1 MLSPQERERKKGVF
15 AKALRSGGNADT
27 QRYLELYGDFSQNGY
42 TRELAENYAD
52 SFVNDRK
59 KPLHEDILQTVRLFE
74 KIRDYGSAEFYL
86 EMLADKKLSG
96 EDRFIYCIN
105 SLNVKSKQG
114 HWRDAEDFRTEN
126 INFMQKQSEK
136 VDMDLRADL
145 YIALA
150 LADCAAKHYTQG
162 FKLLMG
168 FGYKPKGKNDLKL
181 LDILI
186 TGIYICSQTDN
197 QGTVYNA
204 VSNAHS
210 AMRLITEYE
219 HPWLEDYYEQ
229 RIKDASEGI
238 I

>member
-52 SFVNDRK
+52 FFVNDRK

-126 INFMQKQSEK
+126 INFMQIHSEK
-136 VDMDLRADL
+136 VDASKRADM
-145 YIALA
+145 YISLA
-150 LADCAAKHYTQG
+150 LTDCAAKHYEQAL
-162 FKLLMG
+162 KLLSN
-168 FGYKPKGKNDLKL
+168 FGYKPQGATDLKL
-181 LDILI
+181 LEIMI
-186 TGIYICSQTDN
+186 TGVYILAKSGNKEELEGAKENAYGYLKLFSFDN
-197 QGTVYNA
+197 DWSKA
-204 VSNAHS
+204 
-210 AMRLITEYE
+210 
-219 HPWLEDYYEQ
+219 YYENC
-229 RIKDASEGI
+229 IEEAAEGI
-238 I
+238 L